1 MLPNP
6 STHIIPYWRCTS
18 DGCPERAVWGEA
30 WMPTFCDTHKH
41 DSKKL
46 ESLRNDRCLLC
57 KRIFIVNKN
66 KHCKPCSELVTE
78 KQPEKPLEPPTHPN
92 FTVSQYPVLR
102 TAKSSPDVISSRRPS
117 PTLDPEQLSRALRRS
132 SALSLM
138 SVRSN
143 ESGISATSAASAITG
158 KSTESARTRGSGST
172 MNLNLKLT
180 KLQAQGELQLAVTS
194 TKLKLKAAKATLAQ
208 FSPIEHTPSK
218 MAAIEAVAQAE
229 KEVEDAC
236 KAWCHAQRS

>member
-1 MLPNP
+1 MLPN

-18 DGCPERAVWGEA
+18 DGCPERAVWGQA

-41 DSKKL
+41 YNKL
-46 ESLRNDRCLLC
+46 ESLRADRCLLC

-78 KQPEKPLEPPTHPN
+78 NPVEKPLEPPTHPN
-92 FTVSQYPVLR
+92 FTISQYPVLR

-117 PTLDPEQLSRALRRS
+117 PTLDPDHIAKALRRS

-143 ESGISATSAASAITG
+143 DSGISATSATSAASTG
-158 KSTESARTRGSGST
+158 SARTRGSGST
-172 MNLNLKLT
+172 MNLKLT
-180 KLQAQGELQLAVTS
+180 KW
-194 TKLKLKAAKATLAQ
+194 
-208 FSPIEHTPSK
+208 
-218 MAAIEAVAQAE
+218 
-229 KEVEDAC
+229 D
-236 KAWCHAQRS
+236 